1 MRFVS
6 ILLTLML
13 TVGGAVAGES
23 EVITER
29 DRQVGY
35 ILEQTEGL
43 RPEIL
48 QMALDAYHEAEDDG
62 HVVRPVLTIIDYEL
76 PSYEKRLWVINTEN
90 TEVLYAEWVSHG
102 MGKPRGSGGDME
114 RALSFSNLEGS
125 RKSSLGVFATAET
138 YYGKHGYSLK
148 LDGLEP
154 GVNDAARD
162 RTIVIHGA
170 RYVTSK
176 RAENRNIGR
185 SWGCPAVRP
194 KISKQLIDAIKGG
207 SVVWV
212 HYPDAAWL
220 ENSPFLDRYRP
231 EATSGP
237 E

>member
-1 MRFVS
+1 MLS
-6 ILLTLML
+6 QTSTLR
-13 TVGGAVAGES
+13 S
-23 EVITER
+23 EV
-29 DRQVGY
+29 
-35 ILEQTEGL
+35 LEL
-43 RPEIL
+43 
-48 QMALDAYHEAEDDG
+48 ALAAYDLASAEG
-62 HVVRPVLTIIDYEL
+62 HVQRPRLTIIDYEL
-76 PSYEKRLWVINTEN
+76 PSFDKRLWIIDMETGRLLHE
-90 TEVLYAEWVSHG
+90 EWVSHG

-114 RALSFSNLEGS
+114 RALSFSNVEGS

-138 YYGKHGYSLK
+138 YYGKHGYSLR

-207 SVVWV
+207 SVVWA
-212 HYPDAAWL
+212 YFPDDDWL
-220 ENSPFLDRYRP
+220 KSSSFLTRSNEGD
-231 EATSGP
+231 
-237 E
+237 